1 MKKLVISIIVLLFV
15 TNINY
20 AQKFAYVDT
29 EYILSKMPTYKE
41 ALSKLD
47 LYSSKWQKEI
57 EDHYRT
63 IEKKYQ
69 EYQNEKVLLSDEM
82 KKRRESEII
91 QLEKTAKSLKK
102 KYFGVDG
109 DLFKKREELIKP
121 IQEQI
126 YGAIKQLAADG
137 SYAIIFDSASGAS
150 FLYTNEKYDKSDEI
164 IKKLG
169 F

>member
-1 MKKLVISIIVLLFV
+1 MKKLAVSIVILLLF
-15 TNINY
+15 TNIST
-20 AQKFAYVDT
+20 AQRFAFVDT
-29 EYILSKMPTYKE
+29 EYILSKVPAYKD

-57 EDHYRT
+57 EDHFKTVER
-63 IEKKYQ
+63 KYQ

-82 KKRRESEII
+82 KKRREEEII

-109 DLFKKREELIKP
+109 ELFKKREELIKP
-121 IQEQI
+121 IQESI
-126 YGAIKQLAADG
+126 YEAIKQLATDG
-137 SYAIIFDSASGAS
+137 NYAVIFDAAGGAS
-150 FLYTNEKYDKSDEI
+150 ILYTNEKYDKSEEI

-169 F
+169 Y